1 MFAALLHA
9 RKMLSLQPECVR
21 FDIYR
26 TAAVLE
32 QNQGSQR
39 ANAFLISFCKKALP
53 RLELVAKK
61 YECAGINNNASAAIF
76 GGHFDTELMQYL
88 ASRMVNMVARYNRLP
103 DMARADIDLLAADI
117 ANFTRAELANI
128 DDTGFSELKTLY
140 TWYMRAG
147 IISLQFNVTP
157 PHWERV
163 TKKYVGEDE
172 IAPAI
177 TRMFNEVWWRGR
189 LRRIAAA
196 WREHLLIAAGNVSKK
211 KHAYASKN
219 CVTDWREQKRRT
231 REFLKGLDLED
242 EDGNRISLI
251 EKYDGSVANP
261 AIRRCELMTRIRGFE
276 NICNELGY
284 VGEFY
289 TLTAPSKYHATT
301 KAGYR
306 NTKWKGASPSDTQS
320 YLTGLWARIRAKLH
334 REEIRIF
341 GIRVAEPHHDGTPH
355 WHMLMF
361 MLPEDV
367 ERVRLIIRDYA
378 REEDHHELRSDKA
391 KKARFHAE
399 AIDPEKG
406 SATGYV
412 AKYISKNIDGYALD
426 GETDDES
433 GELLKETAPAVS
445 AWAAR
450 WHIRQFQF
458 IGGAPVTVY
467 RELRRLADTETAHG
481 LSVEFAA
488 VHDAADAGDWAGYVN
503 AQGGPFVRR
512 DDLQVRTLYEPR
524 AEFNQ
529 YGEET
534 VCIRGVYDS
543 AIGAGTPIL
552 TRLTQWKIVPKRA
565 VDLDVDVK
573 GAPAPSR
580 SSVNNCTG
588 SENDP
593 PILDLSKPLSRRER
607 RELANRLR
615 KQKPAIRRKF
625 IHGTDEQYAAI
636 AKTIDEIYLTTGTII
651 SRCEAL
657 HLMSG
662 GKSCFNGKWLR
673 GTGEGEVFSA
683 APSHQAQ
690 ARKILSR
697 VAALAGGKGGMK
709 GNVHPYH
716 AHTVY
721 DAAIFLHTF
730 YQFVILYV
738 YTVSRRG
745 GCVNRELNEHVMIER
760 VEMIARLTAESA
772 CQEKDREIALN
783 LIAEI
788 ARGNLIKNDSF
799 SVVFS
804 AEPVGKKLKK
814 EHEVRINITLD
825 KDQKI
830 EQSLIDAFQSELTRR
845 VATIF
850 PSTRVFVRKGS
861 ITGVELTGVEN
872 DSDRERLDNI
882 LQEVWE
888 DESWR

>member
-1 MFAALLHA
+1 MVRFEYAFLWNAPRPAISTPYLTYEQQYRRERKFAALLRA
-9 RKMLSLQPECVR
+9 RKAIAHLPECVR
-21 FDIYR
+21 FEVNR
-26 TAAVLE
+26 TATVME
-32 QNQGSQR
+32 QTQGSER
-39 ANAFLISFCKKALP
+39 ANSFLISFCKKALP

-61 YECAGINNNASAAIF
+61 YECTGIKSNVSGAVF
-76 GGHFDTELMQYL
+76 GGHFDTQLMQYL
-88 ASRMVNMVARYNRLP
+88 ASRMVNMVARFNRLP
-103 DMARADIDLLAADI
+103 EMSRADIDLLAADI
-117 ANFTRAELANI
+117 ANFIRGELANI
-128 DDTGFSELKTLY
+128 DDSGFGELRTLY
-140 TWYMRAG
+140 AWYMHAG
-147 IISLQFNVTP
+147 FIALQFNVTP

-163 TKKYVGEDE
+163 TKKFFDKND
-172 IAPAI
+172 IAPAVI
-177 TRMFNEVWWRGR
+177 RLFTETWWRSR
-189 LRRIAAA
+189 LRRVAAS
-196 WREHLLIAAGNVSKK
+196 WREHLQIAVGNVSKK
-211 KHAYASKN
+211 RHAYASKN

-306 NTKWKGASPSDTQS
+306 NSKWNGASPSDTQS

-367 ERVRLIIRDYA
+367 ERVRLITRDYA
-378 REEDHHELRSDKA
+378 WDEDHHELRSDKA

-524 AEFNQ
+524 TEFNQ

-534 VCIRGVYDS
+534 VCIRGVYD
-543 AIGAGTPIL
+543 AAVGVGTPIL
-552 TRLTQWKIVPKRA
+552 TRLTKWKIVPKRA
-565 VDLDVDVK
+565 VDLDVNVK

-588 SENDP
+588 NESDP
-593 PILDLSKPLSRRER
+593 QILDLSKPLSRRER
-607 RELANRLR
+607 RELTKRLK
-615 KQKPAIRRKF
+615 KQKPVTRRQF
-625 IHGTDEQYAAI
+625 IHGTDEENAAI
-636 AKTIDEIYLTTGTII
+636 VKAISEVHLTTGITIT
-651 SRCEAL
+651 RGEAL
-657 HLMSG
+657 HLMAG
-662 GKSCFNGKWLR
+662 GKSYITGKWLR
-673 GTGEGEVFSA
+673 GSSKGEIFSTTPSLDNRAKSILNRAAVLSA
-683 APSHQAQ
+683 AC
-690 ARKILSR
+690 
-697 VAALAGGKGGMK
+697 GK
-709 GNVHPYH
+709 N
-716 AHTVY
+716 
-721 DAAIFLHTF
+721 F
-730 YQFVILYV
+730 
-738 YTVSRRG
+738 
-745 GCVNRELNEHVMIER
+745 N
-760 VEMIARLTAESA
+760 
-772 CQEKDREIALN
+772 
-783 LIAEI
+783 
-788 ARGNLIKNDSF
+788 
-799 SVVFS
+799 
-804 AEPVGKKLKK
+804 
-814 EHEVRINITLD
+814 
-825 KDQKI
+825 
-830 EQSLIDAFQSELTRR
+830 
-845 VATIF
+845 
-850 PSTRVFVRKGS
+850 
-861 ITGVELTGVEN
+861 
-872 DSDRERLDNI
+872 
-882 LQEVWE
+882 
-888 DESWR
+888 

>member
-9 RKMLSLQPECVR
+9 RKVLSLQPECVR
-21 FDIYR
+21 FDVYR

-32 QNQGSQR
+32 KNQGSQR

-61 YECAGINNNASAAIF
+61 YECVGINSNVSAAVF
-76 GGHFDTELMQYL
+76 DGHFDTQLMQYL
-88 ASRMVNMVARYNRLP
+88 ASRMVNMVARFNRLP
-103 DMARADIDLLAADI
+103 DMSRADIDLLAADI
-117 ANFTRAELANI
+117 ANFIRAELADI

-147 IISLQFNVTP
+147 FISLQFNITP
-157 PHWERV
+157 PKWERV
-163 TKKYVGEDE
+163 TKKYLGEDE
-172 IAPAI
+172 IAPAVM
-177 TRMFNEVWWRGR
+177 RMFNEVWWRDR
-189 LRRIAAA
+189 LRRIASA
-196 WREHLLIAAGNVSKK
+196 WREHLHIAVGSVSKR
-211 KHAYASKN
+211 KHVYASKN

-306 NTKWKGASPSDTQS
+306 NRKWNGASPSDTQS

-378 REEDHHELRSDKA
+378 WEEDRHELRSDKA

-433 GELLKETAPAVS
+433 GEFLKETAPAVS

-481 LSVEFAA
+481 LSIEFAA

-524 AEFNQ
+524 TEFNQ

-543 AIGAGTPIL
+543 SVGSGTPIL

-565 VDLDVDVK
+565 VDLAVDVK

-580 SSVNNCTG
+580 SSVNNCTR
-588 SENDP
+588 SESDP
-593 PILDLSKPLSRRER
+593 PILDLTKPLSRRER
-607 RELANRLR
+607 RELTNRLR

-625 IHGTDEQYAAI
+625 IHGTDEQNAAI
-636 AKTIDEIYLTTGTII
+636 AKTIDEIHLTTGIAI
-651 SRCEAL
+651 SRGEAL
-657 HLMSG
+657 HLMAG
-662 GKSCFNGKWLR
+662 GKSCYGGKWLR
-673 GTGEGEVFSA
+673 GTAKGEIFSA
-683 APSHQAQ
+683 APSHQVKAK
-690 ARKILSR
+690 KILNR
-697 VAALAGGKGGMK
+697 VAALA
-709 GNVHPYH
+709 
-716 AHTVY
+716 
-721 DAAIFLHTF
+721 
-730 YQFVILYV
+730 
-738 YTVSRRG
+738 
-745 GCVNRELNEHVMIER
+745 
-760 VEMIARLTAESA
+760 EMTT
-772 CQEKDREIALN
+772 KM
-783 LIAEI
+783 
-788 ARGNLIKNDSF
+788 
-799 SVVFS
+799 
-804 AEPVGKKLKK
+804 
-814 EHEVRINITLD
+814 
-825 KDQKI
+825 
-830 EQSLIDAFQSELTRR
+830 
-845 VATIF
+845 
-850 PSTRVFVRKGS
+850 
-861 ITGVELTGVEN
+861 
-872 DSDRERLDNI
+872 
-882 LQEVWE
+882 
-888 DESWR
+888 

>member
-1 MFAALLHA
+1 MTKYTFAYPWNAPRSAIASPYLTYDQQHRRDRMFAALLHA
-9 RKMLSLQPECVR
+9 RKVLSLQPECVR
-21 FDIYR
+21 FDVYR

-61 YECAGINNNASAAIF
+61 YECTGINSNVSTAVF
-76 GGHFDTELMQYL
+76 DGHFDTQLMQYL

-103 DMARADIDLLAADI
+103 DMSRADIDLLAADI
-117 ANFTRAELANI
+117 ANFIHAELADI

-140 TWYMRAG
+140 AWYMRAG

-163 TKKYVGEDE
+163 IKKYVGEDE

-177 TRMFNEVWWRGR
+177 ARMFNDVWWRGR

-196 WREHLLIAAGNVSKK
+196 WREHLQIAVGNVSKK
-211 KHAYASKN
+211 KHAYASKS

-242 EDGNRISLI
+242 EYGNRISLI
-251 EKYDGSVANP
+251 EKFDGSVANP
-261 AIRRCELMTRIRGFE
+261 AIRRCELMARIRGFE

-306 NTKWKGASPSDTQS
+306 NSKWNGASPSDTQS

-378 REEDHHELRSDKA
+378 WEEDRHELRSDKA
-391 KKARFHAE
+391 KKARFHAK

-467 RELRRLADTETAHG
+467 RELRRMADPETARA

-488 VHDAADAGDWAGYVN
+488 VHDAAHYGRWADYVN

-524 AEFNQ
+524 TEFNQ

-534 VCIRGVYDS
+534 VCIKGVYDAS
-543 AIGAGTPIL
+543 IGAGSPIL

-565 VDLDVDVK
+565 VDLAVDVK

-588 SENDP
+588 SESDP
-593 PILDLSKPLSRRER
+593 PELDLSKPLSRREK
-607 RELANRLR
+607 RELTNRLR

-625 IHGTDEQYAAI
+625 IHGTDEQNAAI
-636 AKTIDEIYLTTGTII
+636 AKTIDEIHLTTGITI
-651 SRCEAL
+651 SRGEAL
-657 HLMSG
+657 HLMAG
-662 GKSCFNGKWLR
+662 GKSCFDGKWLR
-673 GTGEGEVFSA
+673 GTAKGEIFSA
-683 APSHQAQ
+683 APSHQAK
-690 ARKILSR
+690 ARKILNR
-697 VAALAGGKGGMK
+697 VAAMAE
-709 GNVHPYH
+709 
-716 AHTVY
+716 
-721 DAAIFLHTF
+721 AAKT
-730 YQFVILYV
+730 
-738 YTVSRRG
+738 
-745 GCVNRELNEHVMIER
+745 
-760 VEMIARLTAESA
+760 
-772 CQEKDREIALN
+772 
-783 LIAEI
+783 
-788 ARGNLIKNDSF
+788 
-799 SVVFS
+799 
-804 AEPVGKKLKK
+804 
-814 EHEVRINITLD
+814 NI
-825 KDQKI
+825 
-830 EQSLIDAFQSELTRR
+830 
-845 VATIF
+845 
-850 PSTRVFVRKGS
+850 
-861 ITGVELTGVEN
+861 
-872 DSDRERLDNI
+872 
-882 LQEVWE
+882 
-888 DESWR
+888 

>member
-1 MFAALLHA
+1 MHSSTVAYAYPWNAPRSAIASPYLTYDQQHRRDRMFAALLHA
-9 RKMLSLQPECVR
+9 RKVLSLQPECVR
-21 FDIYR
+21 FDVYR
-26 TAAVLE
+26 TATVLE

-61 YECAGINNNASAAIF
+61 YESAGINSNVSTAVF
-76 GGHFDTELMQYL
+76 GGHFDTRLMQYL
-88 ASRMVNMVARYNRLP
+88 ASRMVNLVARYNRLP
-103 DMARADIDLLAADI
+103 DMSRADVDLLAGDI
-117 ANFTRAELANI
+117 ANFIRSELANI
-128 DDTGFSELKTLY
+128 DDSGFGELKTLY
-140 TWYMRAG
+140 TWYMHAG
-147 IISLQFNVTP
+147 FISLQFNVTP

-163 TKKYVGEDE
+163 ANKYFNKDD
-172 IAPAI
+172 IAPAVI
-177 TRMFNEVWWRGR
+177 RMFTESWWRNR
-189 LRRIAAA
+189 LRRVASA
-196 WREHLLIAAGNVSKK
+196 WREHLQIAVGNVSKK
-211 KHAYASKN
+211 RHAYASKN

-306 NTKWKGASPSDTQS
+306 NSKWNGASPSDTQS

-378 REEDHHELRSDKA
+378 WEEDRHELRSDKA

-534 VCIRGVYDS
+534 ICIRGVYDS
-543 AIGAGTPIL
+543 AVGADTPIL

-565 VDLDVDVK
+565 VDLAVDVK

-588 SENDP
+588 SESEP
-593 PILDLSKPLSRRER
+593 PALDLTKPLSRREK
-607 RELANRLR
+607 RELTNRLR
-615 KQKPAIRRKF
+615 KKKPATGRKF
-625 IHGTDEQYAAI
+625 IHGTDEQNAAI
-636 AKTIDEIYLTTGTII
+636 AKTIDEIHLTTGICI
-651 SRCEAL
+651 SRGEAM
-657 HLMSG
+657 HLMAG

-673 GTGEGEVFSA
+673 GTAKGEIFFASLSYEEK
-683 APSHQAQ
+683 
-690 ARKILSR
+690 ARKILNR
-697 VAALAGGKGGMK
+697 VVALASSTG
-709 GNVHPYH
+709 
-716 AHTVY
+716 
-721 DAAIFLHTF
+721 
-730 YQFVILYV
+730 
-738 YTVSRRG
+738 
-745 GCVNRELNEHVMIER
+745 
-760 VEMIARLTAESA
+760 
-772 CQEKDREIALN
+772 DRC
-783 LIAEI
+783 
-788 ARGNLIKNDSF
+788 R
-799 SVVFS
+799 
-804 AEPVGKKLKK
+804 
-814 EHEVRINITLD
+814 
-825 KDQKI
+825 
-830 EQSLIDAFQSELTRR
+830 
-845 VATIF
+845 
-850 PSTRVFVRKGS
+850 
-861 ITGVELTGVEN
+861 
-872 DSDRERLDNI
+872 
-882 LQEVWE
+882 
-888 DESWR
+888 

>member
-1 MFAALLHA
+1 M
-9 RKMLSLQPECVR
+9 R
-21 FDIYR
+21 FDVFR
-26 TAAVLE
+26 KADALE
-32 QNQGSQR
+32 KSQGSQR
-39 ANAFLISFCKKALP
+39 ANAFLVNFCKKALP
-53 RLELVAKK
+53 RIELVTKK
-61 YECAGINNNASAAIF
+61 YQVNGINSDASAAIF
-76 GGHFDTELMQYL
+76 GGHFDTRLMQYL

-103 DMARADIDLLAADI
+103 DMSRADVDLLAGDI
-117 ANFTRAELANI
+117 ANFIRSELANI
-128 DDTGFSELKTLY
+128 DDSGFGELKTLY
-140 TWYMRAG
+140 TWYMHAG
-147 IISLQFNVTP
+147 FISLQFNVTP

-163 TKKYVGEDE
+163 ANKYFNKDD
-172 IAPAI
+172 IAPAVI
-177 TRMFNEVWWRGR
+177 RMFTESWWRNR
-189 LRRIAAA
+189 LRRVASA
-196 WREHLLIAAGNVSKK
+196 WREHLQIAVGNVSKK

-306 NTKWKGASPSDTQS
+306 NSKWNGASPSDTQS

-378 REEDHHELRSDKA
+378 WEEDRHELRSDKA

-412 AKYISKNIDGYALD
+412 AKYISKNIDGYALN

-458 IGGAPVTVY
+458 VGGAPVTVY

-524 AEFNQ
+524 TEFNQ

-543 AIGAGTPIL
+543 AIGADTPIL

-565 VDLDVDVK
+565 VDLAVDVK

-588 SENDP
+588 SESDP
-593 PILDLSKPLSRRER
+593 PELDLSKPLSRSER
-607 RELANRLR
+607 RKLTARLR
-615 KQKPAIRRKF
+615 DKKRVTRRDF
-625 IHGTDEQYAAI
+625 VHGTDKQNAAI
-636 AKTIDEIYLTTGTII
+636 DRTIDEIQLTTGEAI
-651 SRCEAL
+651 SRGEAL
-657 HLMSG
+657 HLMAG
-662 GKSCFNGKWLR
+662 GKSCINGKWCR
-673 GTGEGEVFSA
+673 GSSIGEIFPA
-683 APSHQAQ
+683 APSNRAK
-690 ARKILSR
+690 ARQILNR
-697 VAALAGGKGGMK
+697 VAGLAAKQ
-709 GNVHPYH
+709 H
-716 AHTVY
+716 
-721 DAAIFLHTF
+721 
-730 YQFVILYV
+730 Q
-738 YTVSRRG
+738 R
-745 GCVNRELNEHVMIER
+745 
-760 VEMIARLTAESA
+760 
-772 CQEKDREIALN
+772 
-783 LIAEI
+783 
-788 ARGNLIKNDSF
+788 
-799 SVVFS
+799 
-804 AEPVGKKLKK
+804 
-814 EHEVRINITLD
+814 
-825 KDQKI
+825 
-830 EQSLIDAFQSELTRR
+830 
-845 VATIF
+845 
-850 PSTRVFVRKGS
+850 
-861 ITGVELTGVEN
+861 
-872 DSDRERLDNI
+872 
-882 LQEVWE
+882 
-888 DESWR
+888 

>member
-9 RKMLSLQPECVR
+9 KKVLSLQPECVR
-21 FDIYR
+21 FDVYR

-32 QNQGSQR
+32 QNQSSQR

-61 YECAGINNNASAAIF
+61 YESAGINTNVSTAVF
-76 GGHFDTELMQYL
+76 GGHFDTRLMQYL
-88 ASRMVNMVARYNRLP
+88 ASRMVNLVARYNRLP
-103 DMARADIDLLAADI
+103 DLSRADVDLLACDI
-117 ANFTRAELANI
+117 ANFIRSELANI
-128 DDTGFSELKTLY
+128 DDSGFGELKTLY
-140 TWYMRAG
+140 TWYMHAG
-147 IISLQFNVTP
+147 FISLQFNVNP

-163 TKKYVGEDE
+163 ANKYFNKDD

-177 TRMFNEVWWRGR
+177 IRMFTESWWRNR
-189 LRRIAAA
+189 LRRVASA
-196 WREHLLIAAGNVSKK
+196 WREHLQIAVGNVSKK
-211 KHAYASKN
+211 KYAYASKN

-306 NTKWKGASPSDTQS
+306 NSKWNGASPSDTQS

-378 REEDHHELRSDKA
+378 WEEDRHELRSDKA

-426 GETDDES
+426 GETDDEI

-488 VHDAADAGDWAGYVN
+488 VHDAADVGDWAGYVN

-534 VCIRGVYDS
+534 ICIRGVYDS
-543 AIGAGTPIL
+543 AVGADTPIL

-565 VDLDVDVK
+565 VDLAVDVK

-588 SENDP
+588 RESEP
-593 PILDLSKPLSRRER
+593 PVLDLTKTLSRREK
-607 RELANRLR
+607 RELTNRLR
-615 KQKPAIRRKF
+615 RKKSAMRREF
-625 IHGTDEQYAAI
+625 IHGAGEQNAAI
-636 AKTIDEIYLTTGTII
+636 EKTIDEIRLTTGIAI
-651 SRCEAL
+651 SRGEAL
-657 HLMSG
+657 HLMAG
-662 GKSCFNGKWLR
+662 GKSCFDGKWLR
-673 GTGEGEVFSA
+673 GTAKGEIFSV
-683 APSHQAQ
+683 APSHQAKE
-690 ARKILSR
+690 R
-697 VAALAGGKGGMK
+697 
-709 GNVHPYH
+709 
-716 AHTVY
+716 
-721 DAAIFLHTF
+721 
-730 YQFVILYV
+730 VIL
-738 YTVSRRG
+738 
-745 GCVNRELNEHVMIER
+745 NR
-760 VEMIARLTAESA
+760 IAVLA
-772 CQEKDREIALN
+772 
-783 LIAEI
+783 
-788 ARGNLIKNDSF
+788 
-799 SVVFS
+799 
-804 AEPVGKKLKK
+804 
-814 EHEVRINITLD
+814 
-825 KDQKI
+825 
-830 EQSLIDAFQSELTRR
+830 ELT
-845 VATIF
+845 TK
-850 PSTRVFVRKGS
+850 T
-861 ITGVELTGVEN
+861 
-872 DSDRERLDNI
+872 
-882 LQEVWE
+882 
-888 DESWR
+888 

>member
-1 MFAALLHA
+1 MHSSMVAYAYPWNAPRSAIASPYLTYDQQYRRDRMFAALLHA
-9 RKMLSLQPECVR
+9 RKVLSLQPECVR
-21 FDIYR
+21 FDVYR

-61 YECAGINNNASAAIF
+61 YECVGINSNVSAAVF
-76 GGHFDTELMQYL
+76 GGLFDTQLMQYL

-103 DMARADIDLLAADI
+103 DMSRADIDLLASDI
-117 ANFTRAELANI
+117 ANFIRAELADI

-147 IISLQFNVTP
+147 FISLQFNVTP

-177 TRMFNEVWWRGR
+177 TRIFNEVWWRGR

-196 WREHLLIAAGNVSKK
+196 WREHLHIAVGNVSKK

-378 REEDHHELRSDKA
+378 WEEDRHELRSDKA

-524 AEFNQ
+524 AEFNL

-543 AIGAGTPIL
+543 AVGAGTPIL

-565 VDLDVDVK
+565 VDLAVDVK

-588 SENDP
+588 SESDP
-593 PILDLSKPLSRRER
+593 PELDLSKPLNRREK
-607 RELANRLR
+607 RELTNRIR
-615 KQKPAIRRKF
+615 KQKPAMRRKF
-625 IHGTDEQYAAI
+625 IHGTDEQNAAI
-636 AKTIDEIYLTTGTII
+636 AKTIGEIHLTTGINI
-651 SRCEAL
+651 SRGEAL
-657 HLMSG
+657 HLMAG
-662 GKSCFNGKWLR
+662 GKSCFDGKWLR
-673 GTGEGEVFSA
+673 GTATGEIFTT
-683 APSHQAQ
+683 APSHQAKVK
-690 ARKILSR
+690 AYRTKATEILNR
-697 VAALAGGKGGMK
+697 VAVLA
-709 GNVHPYH
+709 
-716 AHTVY
+716 
-721 DAAIFLHTF
+721 
-730 YQFVILYV
+730 
-738 YTVSRRG
+738 
-745 GCVNRELNEHVMIER
+745 EL
-760 VEMIARLTAESA
+760 A
-772 CQEKDREIALN
+772 
-783 LIAEI
+783 AEI
-788 ARGNLIKNDSF
+788 
-799 SVVFS
+799 
-804 AEPVGKKLKK
+804 
-814 EHEVRINITLD
+814 
-825 KDQKI
+825 
-830 EQSLIDAFQSELTRR
+830 
-845 VATIF
+845 
-850 PSTRVFVRKGS
+850 
-861 ITGVELTGVEN
+861 
-872 DSDRERLDNI
+872 
-882 LQEVWE
+882 
-888 DESWR
+888 

>member
-1 MFAALLHA
+1 MTKYTFAYPWNAPRSAIASPYLTYDQQHRRDRMFAALLHA
-9 RKMLSLQPECVR
+9 RKVLSLQPECVR
-21 FDIYR
+21 FDVYR

-61 YECAGINNNASAAIF
+61 YECTGINSNVSTAVF
-76 GGHFDTELMQYL
+76 DGHFDTQLMQYL

-103 DMARADIDLLAADI
+103 DMSRADIDLLAADI
-117 ANFTRAELANI
+117 ANFIHAELADI

-140 TWYMRAG
+140 AWYMRAG

-163 TKKYVGEDE
+163 IKKYVGEDE

-177 TRMFNEVWWRGR
+177 ARMFNDVWWRGR

-196 WREHLLIAAGNVSKK
+196 WREHLQIAVGNVSKK
-211 KHAYASKN
+211 KHAYASKS

-242 EDGNRISLI
+242 EYGNRISLI
-251 EKYDGSVANP
+251 EKFDGSVANP
-261 AIRRCELMTRIRGFE
+261 AIRRCELMARIRGFE

-306 NTKWKGASPSDTQS
+306 NSKWNGASPSDTQS

-378 REEDHHELRSDKA
+378 WEEDRHELRSDKA

-467 RELRRLADTETAHG
+467 RELRRMADPETARA

-488 VHDAADAGDWAGYVN
+488 VHDAAHYGRWADYVN

-524 AEFNQ
+524 TEFNQ

-534 VCIRGVYDS
+534 VCIKGVYDAS
-543 AIGAGTPIL
+543 IGAGSPIL

-565 VDLDVDVK
+565 VDLAVDVK

-588 SENDP
+588 SESDP
-593 PILDLSKPLSRRER
+593 PELDLSKPLSRREK
-607 RELANRLR
+607 RELTNRLR

-625 IHGTDEQYAAI
+625 IHGTDEQNAAI
-636 AKTIDEIYLTTGTII
+636 AKTIDEIHLTTGITI
-651 SRCEAL
+651 SRGEAL
-657 HLMSG
+657 HLMAG
-662 GKSCFNGKWLR
+662 GKSCFDGKWLR
-673 GTGEGEVFSA
+673 GTAKGEIFSA
-683 APSHQAQ
+683 APSHQAK
-690 ARKILSR
+690 ARKILNR
-697 VAALAGGKGGMK
+697 VAAM
-709 GNVHPYH
+709 
-716 AHTVY
+716 
-721 DAAIFLHTF
+721 
-730 YQFVILYV
+730 
-738 YTVSRRG
+738 
-745 GCVNRELNEHVMIER
+745 
-760 VEMIARLTAESA
+760 AEA
-772 CQEKDREIALN
+772 EKT
-783 LIAEI
+783 
-788 ARGNLIKNDSF
+788 
-799 SVVFS
+799 
-804 AEPVGKKLKK
+804 
-814 EHEVRINITLD
+814 NI
-825 KDQKI
+825 
-830 EQSLIDAFQSELTRR
+830 
-845 VATIF
+845 
-850 PSTRVFVRKGS
+850 
-861 ITGVELTGVEN
+861 
-872 DSDRERLDNI
+872 
-882 LQEVWE
+882 
-888 DESWR
+888 

>member
-1 MFAALLHA
+1 MAVQFAFPWNAPRSAITSPYLTYDQQHRRDRMFAALLHA
-9 RKMLSLQPECVR
+9 RKVLSLQPECVR
-21 FDIYR
+21 FDVYR

-61 YECAGINNNASAAIF
+61 YECSGINSNVSAAVF
-76 GGHFDTELMQYL
+76 DGHFDTQLMQYL
-88 ASRMVNMVARYNRLP
+88 ASRMVNMVARFNRLP
-103 DMARADIDLLAADI
+103 DMSRADIDLLAADI
-117 ANFTRAELANI
+117 ANFIRAELADI

-140 TWYMRAG
+140 AWYMRAG
-147 IISLQFNVTP
+147 FISLQFNVTP
-157 PHWERV
+157 PKWERV
-163 TKKYVGEDE
+163 TKKYFCEDE
-172 IAPAI
+172 IAPAVM
-177 TRMFNEVWWRGR
+177 RMFNEVWWRGR

-196 WREHLLIAAGNVSKK
+196 WREHLQIAVGNVSKK

-242 EDGNRISLI
+242 EEGNRISLI

-261 AIRRCELMTRIRGFE
+261 AIRRCELMARIRGFE

-289 TLTAPSKYHATT
+289 TLTTPSKYHATT

-306 NTKWKGASPSDTQS
+306 NSKWNCASPSDTQN

-378 REEDHHELRSDKA
+378 WEEDHYELRSDKA

-467 RELRRLADTETAHG
+467 RELRKMADPETARA

-488 VHDAADAGDWAGYVN
+488 VHDAAHYGRWADYVN

-524 AEFNQ
+524 TEFNQ

-534 VCIRGVYDS
+534 VCIKGVYDAS
-543 AIGAGTPIL
+543 IGAGSPIL

-565 VDLDVDVK
+565 VDLAVDVK
-573 GAPAPSR
+573 GASAPSR

-588 SENDP
+588 SEYDP
-593 PILDLSKPLSRRER
+593 PILDLTKPLSRRER
-607 RELANRLR
+607 RELTNRLR

-625 IHGTDEQYAAI
+625 IHGTGEQNAVI
-636 AKTIDEIYLTTGTII
+636 AKTIDEIHLTTGITI
-651 SRCEAL
+651 SRGEAL

-662 GKSCFNGKWLR
+662 GKSCFDGKWLR
-673 GTGEGEVFSA
+673 GTAKGEIFTA
-683 APSHQAQ
+683 APSHQVIAKEYRTK
-690 ARKILSR
+690 AVEILNR
-697 VAALAGGKGGMK
+697 VAVLA
-709 GNVHPYH
+709 
-716 AHTVY
+716 
-721 DAAIFLHTF
+721 
-730 YQFVILYV
+730 
-738 YTVSRRG
+738 
-745 GCVNRELNEHVMIER
+745 
-760 VEMIARLTAESA
+760 
-772 CQEKDREIALN
+772 
-783 LIAEI
+783 
-788 ARGNLIKNDSF
+788 
-799 SVVFS
+799 
-804 AEPVGKKLKK
+804 
-814 EHEVRINITLD
+814 
-825 KDQKI
+825 
-830 EQSLIDAFQSELTRR
+830 ELTKE
-845 VATIF
+845 I
-850 PSTRVFVRKGS
+850 
-861 ITGVELTGVEN
+861 
-872 DSDRERLDNI
+872 
-882 LQEVWE
+882 
-888 DESWR
+888 

>member
-9 RKMLSLQPECVR
+9 RKVLSLQPESVR
-21 FDIYR
+21 FDVYR

-53 RLELVAKK
+53 RLELVANK
-61 YECAGINNNASAAIF
+61 YECAGINSNVSAAVF
-76 GGHFDTELMQYL
+76 DGHFDTQLMQYL
-88 ASRMVNMVARYNRLP
+88 ASRMVNMVARFNRLP
-103 DMARADIDLLAADI
+103 DMSRADIDLLAADI
-117 ANFTRAELANI
+117 ANFIRAELADI

-147 IISLQFNVTP
+147 FISLQFNVTP
-157 PHWERV
+157 PKWERV
-163 TKKYVGEDE
+163 TKKYFGEDE
-172 IAPAI
+172 IAPAVM
-177 TRMFNEVWWRGR
+177 RMFNEVWWRGR
-189 LRRIAAA
+189 LRRIASA
-196 WREHLLIAAGNVSKK
+196 WREHLQIAVGNVSKK

-231 REFLKGLDLED
+231 REFLKGLELED

-306 NTKWKGASPSDTQS
+306 NSKWNGTSPSDTQS

-378 REEDHHELRSDKA
+378 WEEDRHELRSDKA

-426 GETDDES
+426 GEIDDES

-543 AIGAGTPIL
+543 AVGAGTPIL

-565 VDLDVDVK
+565 VDLAVDVK

-588 SENDP
+588 SESDP
-593 PILDLSKPLSRRER
+593 PELDLSKPLSRRER
-607 RELANRLR
+607 RELTNRLR
-615 KQKPAIRRKF
+615 KQKPAMRRKF
-625 IHGTDEQYAAI
+625 IHGTDEQNATI
-636 AKTIDEIYLTTGTII
+636 AKTIDEIHLTTGITI
-651 SRCEAL
+651 SRGEAL
-657 HLMSG
+657 HLMAG
-662 GKSCFNGKWLR
+662 GKSCFDGKWLR
-673 GTGEGEVFSA
+673 GTAKGEIFLA
-683 APSHQAQ
+683 APSHQAK
-690 ARKILSR
+690 ARKILNR
-697 VAALAGGKGGMK
+697 VAAMAE
-709 GNVHPYH
+709 
-716 AHTVY
+716 
-721 DAAIFLHTF
+721 AA
-730 YQFVILYV
+730 
-738 YTVSRRG
+738 
-745 GCVNRELNEHVMIER
+745 
-760 VEMIARLTAESA
+760 
-772 CQEKDREIALN
+772 K
-783 LIAEI
+783 
-788 ARGNLIKNDSF
+788 
-799 SVVFS
+799 
-804 AEPVGKKLKK
+804 
-814 EHEVRINITLD
+814 INI
-825 KDQKI
+825 
-830 EQSLIDAFQSELTRR
+830 
-845 VATIF
+845 
-850 PSTRVFVRKGS
+850 
-861 ITGVELTGVEN
+861 
-872 DSDRERLDNI
+872 
-882 LQEVWE
+882 
-888 DESWR
+888 

>member
-9 RKMLSLQPECVR
+9 RKVLSLQPECVR
-21 FDIYR
+21 FDVYR

-61 YECAGINNNASAAIF
+61 YECTGINSKVSAAVF
-76 GGHFDTELMQYL
+76 GGHFDTELTQYL

-117 ANFTRAELANI
+117 ANFIRAELANI
-128 DDTGFSELKTLY
+128 DDSDFGEFRTLY
-140 TWYMRAG
+140 AWYMHAG
-147 IISLQFNVTP
+147 FISQQFNVTP
-157 PHWERV
+157 PKWERV
-163 TKKYVGEDE
+163 INKVFDKND
-172 IAPAI
+172 IAPAVI
-177 TRMFNEVWWRGR
+177 RMFTETWWRNR

-196 WREHLLIAAGNVSKK
+196 WREHLHIAVGNVSKK
-211 KHAYASKN
+211 RHAYASKN

-378 REEDHHELRSDKA
+378 WEEDHNELRSDKA

-552 TRLTQWKIVPKRA
+552 TRLTQWKIVPKCA
-565 VDLDVDVK
+565 VDLAVDVK

-588 SENDP
+588 SESDP
-593 PILDLSKPLSRRER
+593 PVLDLTKPLSRRER
-607 RELANRLR
+607 RELTNRLR

-625 IHGTDEQYAAI
+625 IHGTGEQNAAL
-636 AKTIDEIYLTTGTII
+636 AKIIDEVHLTTGITI
-651 SRCEAL
+651 SRGEAL
-657 HLMSG
+657 HLIAG
-662 GKSCFNGKWLR
+662 GKSCINGKWRR
-673 GTGEGEVFSA
+673 GTACGELLRA
-683 APSHQAQ
+683 TPSYES
-690 ARKILSR
+690 KSR
-697 VAALAGGKGGMK
+697 NML
-709 GNVHPYH
+709 
-716 AHTVY
+716 
-721 DAAIFLHTF
+721 
-730 YQFVILYV
+730 
-738 YTVSRRG
+738 
-745 GCVNRELNEHVMIER
+745 E
-760 VEMIARLTAESA
+760 
-772 CQEKDREIALN
+772 
-783 LIAEI
+783 
-788 ARGNLIKNDSF
+788 
-799 SVVFS
+799 
-804 AEPVGKKLKK
+804 
-814 EHEVRINITLD
+814 
-825 KDQKI
+825 
-830 EQSLIDAFQSELTRR
+830 R
-845 VATIF
+845 VAT
-850 PSTRVFVRKGS
+850 
-861 ITGVELTGVEN
+861 LAQAAQN
-872 DSDRERLDNI
+872 
-882 LQEVWE
+882 
-888 DESWR
+888 

>member
-1 MFAALLHA
+1 MKFEYAFPWNAPRPAIASPYLTYEQQYRRDRMFAALLHA
-9 RKMLSLQPECVR
+9 RKVLSLQPECVR
-21 FDIYR
+21 FDVYR
-26 TAAVLE
+26 TATVLE
-32 QNQGSQR
+32 QTQGSQR

-61 YECAGINNNASAAIF
+61 YECSGINSNVSAAVF
-76 GGHFDTELMQYL
+76 DGHFDTQLMQYL
-88 ASRMVNMVARYNRLP
+88 ASRMVNMVARFNRLP
-103 DMARADIDLLAADI
+103 DMSRADIDLLAADI
-117 ANFTRAELANI
+117 ANFIRAELADI

-140 TWYMRAG
+140 AWYMRAG
-147 IISLQFNVTP
+147 FISLQFNVTP
-157 PHWERV
+157 PKWERV
-163 TKKYVGEDE
+163 TKKYFGEDE
-172 IAPAI
+172 IAPAVM
-177 TRMFNEVWWRGR
+177 RMFNEVWWRGR
-189 LRRIAAA
+189 LRRIASA
-196 WREHLLIAAGNVSKK
+196 WREHLQIAVGNVSKK

-231 REFLKGLDLED
+231 REFLKGLELED

-306 NTKWKGASPSDTQS
+306 NSKWNGASPSDTQS

-378 REEDHHELRSDKA
+378 WEEDRHELRSDKA

-426 GETDDES
+426 GEIDDES

-543 AIGAGTPIL
+543 AVGAGTPIL

-565 VDLDVDVK
+565 VDLAVDVK

-588 SENDP
+588 SESDP
-593 PILDLSKPLSRRER
+593 PELDLSKPLSRRER
-607 RELANRLR
+607 RELTNRLR
-615 KQKPAIRRKF
+615 KQKPQMRRKF
-625 IHGTDEQYAAI
+625 IHGTNEQNAVV
-636 AKTIDEIYLTTGTII
+636 AKIIDEIHLTTGITI
-651 SRCEAL
+651 SRGEAL
-657 HLMSG
+657 HLMAG
-662 GKSCFNGKWLR
+662 GKSCFDGKWLR
-673 GTGEGEVFSA
+673 GTDKGEIFSA
-683 APSHQAQ
+683 APSHQAK
-690 ARKILSR
+690 ARKILYR
-697 VAALAGGKGGMK
+697 VAAMTEASKPM
-709 GNVHPYH
+709 P
-716 AHTVY
+716 
-721 DAAIFLHTF
+721 
-730 YQFVILYV
+730 
-738 YTVSRRG
+738 
-745 GCVNRELNEHVMIER
+745 E
-760 VEMIARLTAESA
+760 
-772 CQEKDREIALN
+772 
-783 LIAEI
+783 
-788 ARGNLIKNDSF
+788 
-799 SVVFS
+799 
-804 AEPVGKKLKK
+804 
-814 EHEVRINITLD
+814 
-825 KDQKI
+825 
-830 EQSLIDAFQSELTRR
+830 
-845 VATIF
+845 
-850 PSTRVFVRKGS
+850 
-861 ITGVELTGVEN
+861 
-872 DSDRERLDNI
+872 
-882 LQEVWE
+882 
-888 DESWR
+888 

>member
-1 MFAALLHA
+1 MAVAVTYAYPWNASRSAIASPYLTYDQQYRRDRMFAALLHA
-9 RKMLSLQPECVR
+9 KKVLSLQPECIR
-21 FDIYR
+21 FDVYR

-61 YECAGINNNASAAIF
+61 YECTGVNRTVSTHIF
-76 GGHFDTELMQYL
+76 GGHFETQLMQYL

-103 DMARADIDLLAADI
+103 DMTRADIDLLASDI
-117 ANFTRAELANI
+117 ANFIRGELANI
-128 DDTGFSELKTLY
+128 DDHGFGELKTLY
-140 TWYMRAG
+140 TWYIRAG
-147 IISLQFNVTP
+147 FISLQFNVTP
-157 PHWERV
+157 PHWDRV
-163 TKKYVGEDE
+163 AKKYVGADE

-177 TRMFNEVWWRGR
+177 ARMFNDGWWRGR
-189 LRRIAAA
+189 LRRVAAA
-196 WREHLLIAAGNVSKK
+196 WREHLQIAIGNVSKK
-211 KHAYASKN
+211 KHTYASKS

-242 EDGNRISLI
+242 EAGNRISLI
-251 EKYDGSVANP
+251 DKYDGSVANP

-306 NTKWKGASPSDTQS
+306 NSKWDGSSPADTQN
-320 YLTGLWARIRAKLH
+320 YLTGIWSRIRAKLH
-334 REEIRIF
+334 REDVRIF

-367 ERVRLIIRDYA
+367 EYVRSIVRKYA
-378 REEDHHELRSDKA
+378 WKEDRHELISDKA

-426 GETDDES
+426 DEADDES

-458 IGGAPVTVY
+458 VGGAPVTVY
-467 RELRRLADTETAHG
+467 RELRKMADPETAKA
-481 LSVEFAA
+481 LSVEFAE
-488 VHDAADAGDWAGYVN
+488 VHDAAHYGRWADYVN

-524 AEFNQ
+524 TELNQ

-534 VCIRGVYDS
+534 VCIKGVYDS
-543 AIGAGTPIL
+543 AIGAGSPIL

-565 VDLDVDVK
+565 VDLAVDLQDGKVV
-573 GAPAPSR
+573 PR

-588 SENDP
+588 SESDP
-593 PILDLSKPLSRRER
+593 PELDLSKPLSRHER
-607 RELANRLR
+607 RALTNRL
-615 KQKPAIRRKF
+615 KKKKTVSQRKF
-625 IHGTDEQYAAI
+625 IHGTDEQATAI
-636 AKTIDEIYLTTGTII
+636 EKTIGEIHLTTGICI
-651 SRCEAL
+651 SRGEAM
-657 HLMSG
+657 HLMAG

-673 GTGEGEVFSA
+673 GTSKGEIFSA
-683 APSHQAQ
+683 SSSHQEK
-690 ARKILSR
+690 ARKILNR
-697 VAALAGGKGGMK
+697 VALLAGSDGVG
-709 GNVHPYH
+709 
-716 AHTVY
+716 
-721 DAAIFLHTF
+721 
-730 YQFVILYV
+730 
-738 YTVSRRG
+738 RR
-745 GCVNRELNEHVMIER
+745 
-760 VEMIARLTAESA
+760 
-772 CQEKDREIALN
+772 
-783 LIAEI
+783 
-788 ARGNLIKNDSF
+788 
-799 SVVFS
+799 
-804 AEPVGKKLKK
+804 
-814 EHEVRINITLD
+814 
-825 KDQKI
+825 
-830 EQSLIDAFQSELTRR
+830 
-845 VATIF
+845 
-850 PSTRVFVRKGS
+850 
-861 ITGVELTGVEN
+861 
-872 DSDRERLDNI
+872 
-882 LQEVWE
+882 
-888 DESWR
+888 

>member
-1 MFAALLHA
+1 MTKYTFAYPWNAPRSAIASPYLTYDQQYRRDRMFAALLHA
-9 RKMLSLQPECVR
+9 RKVLSLQPECVR
-21 FDIYR
+21 FDAYR
-26 TAAVLE
+26 TAAILE

-61 YECAGINNNASAAIF
+61 YECAGINSNVSAAVF
-76 GGHFDTELMQYL
+76 DGHFDTQLMQYL
-88 ASRMVNMVARYNRLP
+88 ASRMVNMVARFNRLP
-103 DMARADIDLLAADI
+103 DMSRADIDLLAADI
-117 ANFTRAELANI
+117 ANFIRAELADI

-147 IISLQFNVTP
+147 FISLQFNVTP
-157 PHWERV
+157 PKWERV
-163 TKKYVGEDE
+163 TKKYFGEDE
-172 IAPAI
+172 IAPAVI
-177 TRMFNEVWWRGR
+177 RMFNEVWWRGR
-189 LRRIAAA
+189 LRRIASA
-196 WREHLLIAAGNVSKK
+196 WREHLQIAVGNVSKK
-211 KHAYASKN
+211 KHVYASKN

-231 REFLKGLDLED
+231 REFLKGLELED

-289 TLTAPSKYHATT
+289 TLTTPSKYHATT

-306 NTKWKGASPSDTQS
+306 NSKWNGASPSDTQS

-367 ERVRLIIRDYA
+367 ERVRIIIRDYA
-378 REEDHHELRSDKA
+378 WEEDRHELKSDKA

-433 GELLKETAPAVS
+433 GELLKETATAVS

-512 DDLQVRTLYEPR
+512 DDLQVRTLYELRP
-524 AEFNQ
+524 EFNQ

-543 AIGAGTPIL
+543 AVGAGTPIL

-565 VDLDVDVK
+565 VDLAVDVK

-580 SSVNNCTG
+580 SSVNNCTE
-588 SENDP
+588 SESEP
-593 PILDLSKPLSRRER
+593 PELDLTKPLSRREK
-607 RELANRLR
+607 RELAKRIR
-615 KQKPAIRRKF
+615 KPKPPKRAKF
-625 IHGTDEQYAAI
+625 IHGKPEQNPAI
-636 AKTIDEIYLTTGTII
+636 EKTIDEIQLTTGITI
-651 SRCEAL
+651 SRGEAL
-657 HLMSG
+657 HLMAG
-662 GKSCFNGKWLR
+662 GKSCFDGKWLR
-673 GTGEGEVFSA
+673 GTAKGEIFSA
-683 APSHQAQ
+683 APSHEAK
-690 ARKILSR
+690 ARKILNR
-697 VAALAGGKGGMK
+697 VA
-709 GNVHPYH
+709 
-716 AHTVY
+716 
-721 DAAIFLHTF
+721 
-730 YQFVILYV
+730 
-738 YTVSRRG
+738 
-745 GCVNRELNEHVMIER
+745 VMAKASKPI
-760 VEMIARLTAESA
+760 
-772 CQEKDREIALN
+772 
-783 LIAEI
+783 
-788 ARGNLIKNDSF
+788 
-799 SVVFS
+799 
-804 AEPVGKKLKK
+804 
-814 EHEVRINITLD
+814 HE
-825 KDQKI
+825 
-830 EQSLIDAFQSELTRR
+830 
-845 VATIF
+845 
-850 PSTRVFVRKGS
+850 
-861 ITGVELTGVEN
+861 
-872 DSDRERLDNI
+872 
-882 LQEVWE
+882 
-888 DESWR
+888 

>member
-9 RKMLSLQPECVR
+9 RKVLSLQPECVR
-21 FDIYR
+21 FDVYR

-39 ANAFLISFCKKALP
+39 ANAFIISFCKKALP

-61 YECAGINNNASAAIF
+61 YECTGINSNVSAAVF
-76 GGHFDTELMQYL
+76 DGHFDTQLMQYL

-103 DMARADIDLLAADI
+103 DMSRADIDLLAADI
-117 ANFTRAELANI
+117 ANFIRAELDDI
-128 DDTGFSELKTLY
+128 DDHGFGELKTLY

-189 LRRIAAA
+189 LRRVAAA
-196 WREHLLIAAGNVSKK
+196 WREHLQIAVGNVSKK
-211 KHAYASKN
+211 KYVYASKN

-306 NTKWKGASPSDTQS
+306 NSKWNGASPSDTQS

-378 REEDHHELRSDKA
+378 WEEDRHELRSDKA

-565 VDLDVDVK
+565 VDLAVDVK

-588 SENDP
+588 RESDP
-593 PILDLSKPLSRRER
+593 PELDLSKPLSRHER
-607 RELANRLR
+607 RELTKRLR
-615 KQKPAIRRKF
+615 KPKPPRRAQF
-625 IHGTDEQYAAI
+625 VHGTDEQQVAI
-636 AKTIDEIYLTTGTII
+636 DKTVDEIRITTGITI
-651 SRCEAL
+651 SRGEAL
-657 HLMSG
+657 HLIAG
-662 GKSCFNGKWLR
+662 GRSCINGKWCR
-673 GTGEGEVFSA
+673 GSATGGIFPA
-683 APSHQAQ
+683 APSYEVKEKERRAM
-690 ARKILSR
+690 AEEIMKR
-697 VAALAGGKGGMK
+697 VAAM
-709 GNVHPYH
+709 P
-716 AHTVY
+716 
-721 DAAIFLHTF
+721 
-730 YQFVILYV
+730 
-738 YTVSRRG
+738 
-745 GCVNRELNEHVMIER
+745 
-760 VEMIARLTAESA
+760 
-772 CQEKDREIALN
+772 
-783 LIAEI
+783 
-788 ARGNLIKNDSF
+788 
-799 SVVFS
+799 
-804 AEPVGKKLKK
+804 
-814 EHEVRINITLD
+814 
-825 KDQKI
+825 
-830 EQSLIDAFQSELTRR
+830 
-845 VATIF
+845 VATRQ
-850 PSTRVFVRKGS
+850 STV
-861 ITGVELTGVEN
+861 
-872 DSDRERLDNI
+872 
-882 LQEVWE
+882 
-888 DESWR
+888 

>member
-9 RKMLSLQPECVR
+9 RKVLSLQPECVR
-21 FDIYR
+21 FDVYR

-32 QNQGSQR
+32 QNKGSQR

-61 YECAGINNNASAAIF
+61 YECAGINSNVSGAVF
-76 GGHFDTELMQYL
+76 DGHFDTQLMQYL
-88 ASRMVNMVARYNRLP
+88 ASRMVNMVARFNRLP
-103 DMARADIDLLAADI
+103 DMSRADIDLLAADI
-117 ANFTRAELANI
+117 ATFIRAELADI

-147 IISLQFNVTP
+147 FISLQFNVTP
-157 PHWERV
+157 PKWERV
-163 TKKYVGEDE
+163 TKKYFGEDE
-172 IAPAI
+172 IAPAVM
-177 TRMFNEVWWRGR
+177 RMFNEVWWRGR
-189 LRRIAAA
+189 LRRIASA
-196 WREHLLIAAGNVSKK
+196 WREHLHIAVGSVSKR
-211 KHAYASKN
+211 KHVYASKN

-306 NTKWKGASPSDTQS
+306 NKKWNGASPSDTQS

-378 REEDHHELRSDKA
+378 WEEDRHELRSDKA

-433 GELLKETAPAVS
+433 GEFLKETAPAVS

-481 LSVEFAA
+481 LSIEFAA

-524 AEFNQ
+524 AEFNH

-543 AIGAGTPIL
+543 SVGSGTPIL

-565 VDLDVDVK
+565 VDLAVDVK

-588 SENDP
+588 RESDP
-593 PILDLSKPLSRRER
+593 PELDLSKPLSRRER
-607 RELANRLR
+607 RELTNRLR

-625 IHGTDEQYAAI
+625 THGTDEQNAAI
-636 AKTIDEIYLTTGTII
+636 EKTIGEIRLTTGITI
-651 SRCEAL
+651 SRGEAL
-657 HLMSG
+657 HLMTG
-662 GKSCFNGKWLR
+662 GKSCFDGKWLR
-673 GTGEGEVFSA
+673 GTAKGEIFSA
-683 APSHQAQ
+683 APSHQAKAKEHQ
-690 ARKILSR
+690 TKAAEILNR
-697 VAALAGGKGGMK
+697 VAALA
-709 GNVHPYH
+709 
-716 AHTVY
+716 
-721 DAAIFLHTF
+721 
-730 YQFVILYV
+730 
-738 YTVSRRG
+738 
-745 GCVNRELNEHVMIER
+745 ELV
-760 VEMIARLTAESA
+760 T
-772 CQEKDREIALN
+772 
-783 LIAEI
+783 
-788 ARGNLIKNDSF
+788 
-799 SVVFS
+799 
-804 AEPVGKKLKK
+804 K
-814 EHEVRINITLD
+814 E
-825 KDQKI
+825 
-830 EQSLIDAFQSELTRR
+830 
-845 VATIF
+845 
-850 PSTRVFVRKGS
+850 
-861 ITGVELTGVEN
+861 
-872 DSDRERLDNI
+872 
-882 LQEVWE
+882 
-888 DESWR
+888 

>member
-1 MFAALLHA
+1 MTKRAFTFAYPWNAPQSAIASPYLTYDQQHRRDRMFAALLHA

-21 FDIYR
+21 FDVYR

-61 YECAGINNNASAAIF
+61 YECSGIDSKVSAAVF

-103 DMARADIDLLAADI
+103 DMSRADIDLLAADI
-117 ANFTRAELANI
+117 ANFIRAELAEN
-128 DDTGFSELKTLY
+128 DDAGVSELRTLY

-147 IISLQFNVTP
+147 FISMQFNVTP

-163 TKKYVGEDE
+163 TKKYVGQDE
-172 IAPAI
+172 IAPAVM
-177 TRMFNEVWWRGR
+177 RMFNEVWWRGR
-189 LRRIAAA
+189 LRRIAAS
-196 WREHLLIAAGNVSKK
+196 WREHLQIAAGNVSKK

-306 NTKWKGASPSDTQS
+306 NSKWNGASPSDTQS

-378 REEDHHELRSDKA
+378 WEEDHHELRSDKA

-565 VDLDVDVK
+565 VDLAVDVK

-588 SENDP
+588 SRNEP
-593 PILDLSKPLSRRER
+593 PEVDLSKPLSRRER
-607 RELANRLR
+607 RELTNRLR
-615 KQKPAIRRKF
+615 VKKPARRRDF
-625 IHGTDEQYAAI
+625 VYGMEEQSEAI
-636 AKTIDEIYLTTGTII
+636 ARTIDKVQMNTGITI
-651 SRCEAL
+651 SRGEAL
-657 HLMSG
+657 HLMAG
-662 GKSCFNGKWLR
+662 GKSCLNGKWCSGTSRGDVLR
-673 GTGEGEVFSA
+673 A
-683 APSHQAQ
+683 APSHESR
-690 ARKILSR
+690 ARAILMR
-697 VAALAGGKGGMK
+697 VAKMCR
-709 GNVHPYH
+709 P
-716 AHTVY
+716 
-721 DAAIFLHTF
+721 
-730 YQFVILYV
+730 
-738 YTVSRRG
+738 S
-745 GCVNRELNEHVMIER
+745 
-760 VEMIARLTAESA
+760 
-772 CQEKDREIALN
+772 EK
-783 LIAEI
+783 
-788 ARGNLIKNDSF
+788 
-799 SVVFS
+799 
-804 AEPVGKKLKK
+804 
-814 EHEVRINITLD
+814 
-825 KDQKI
+825 
-830 EQSLIDAFQSELTRR
+830 
-845 VATIF
+845 
-850 PSTRVFVRKGS
+850 
-861 ITGVELTGVEN
+861 
-872 DSDRERLDNI
+872 
-882 LQEVWE
+882 
-888 DESWR
+888 

>member
-9 RKMLSLQPECVR
+9 RKVLSLQPECVR
-21 FDIYR
+21 FDVYR

-39 ANAFLISFCKKALP
+39 ANVFLISFCKKALP

-61 YECAGINNNASAAIF
+61 YERVGIDSKVSAAVF
-76 GGHFDTELMQYL
+76 GCHFDTEIMQYL
-88 ASRMVNMVARYNRLP
+88 ASRMVNMVGRYNRLP
-103 DMARADIDLLAADI
+103 DMSRADIDLLAADI
-117 ANFTRAELANI
+117 ANFIRAELADI
-128 DDTGFSELKTLY
+128 DDAGVSELKTLY

-147 IISLQFNVTP
+147 FISLQFNVTP

-163 TKKYVGEDE
+163 TKKYVGQDE
-172 IAPAI
+172 IAPAVM
-177 TRMFNEVWWRGR
+177 RMFNEVWWRGR
-189 LRRIAAA
+189 LRRIAAS
-196 WREHLLIAAGNVSKK
+196 WREHLQIAVGNVSKK
-211 KHAYASKN
+211 RHAYASKN

-306 NTKWKGASPSDTQS
+306 NSKWNGASPSDTQS

-378 REEDHHELRSDKA
+378 WDEEHHELRSDKA

-512 DDLQVRTLYEPR
+512 DELQVRTLYEPR
-524 AEFNQ
+524 PEFNQ

-543 AIGAGTPIL
+543 ALGAGTPIL
-552 TRLTQWKIVPKRA
+552 TRLTQWKIVPKRS
-565 VDLDVDVK
+565 VDLAVDVK

-588 SENDP
+588 SENEP

-607 RELANRLR
+607 RELTNRLR

-636 AKTIDEIYLTTGTII
+636 AKTIDEIHLTTGTII

-683 APSHQAQ
+683 APSYQAQ

-697 VAALAGGKGGMK
+697 VAALAGGIK
-709 GNVHPYH
+709 GNV
-716 AHTVY
+716 
-721 DAAIFLHTF
+721 
-730 YQFVILYV
+730 
-738 YTVSRRG
+738 R
-745 GCVNRELNEHVMIER
+745 
-760 VEMIARLTAESA
+760 
-772 CQEKDREIALN
+772 
-783 LIAEI
+783 
-788 ARGNLIKNDSF
+788 
-799 SVVFS
+799 
-804 AEPVGKKLKK
+804 
-814 EHEVRINITLD
+814 
-825 KDQKI
+825 
-830 EQSLIDAFQSELTRR
+830 
-845 VATIF
+845 
-850 PSTRVFVRKGS
+850 
-861 ITGVELTGVEN
+861 
-872 DSDRERLDNI
+872 
-882 LQEVWE
+882 
-888 DESWR
+888 

>member
-1 MFAALLHA
+1 MHNTTVAYAYPWNAPRSAIASPYLTYDQQHRRDRMFAALLHA
-9 RKMLSLQPECVR
+9 RKVLSLQPECVR
-21 FDIYR
+21 FDVYR

-61 YECAGINNNASAAIF
+61 YECASIDSKVSAAVF
-76 GGHFDTELMQYL
+76 GGHFDTEIMQYL

-103 DMARADIDLLAADI
+103 DMSRADIDLLAADI
-117 ANFTRAELANI
+117 ANFIRAELADN
-128 DDTGFSELKTLY
+128 DDAGFSELKTLY
-140 TWYMRAG
+140 SWYMRAG
-147 IISLQFNVTP
+147 FISMQFNVTP

-163 TKKYVGEDE
+163 TKKYVGQDE
-172 IAPAI
+172 IAPAVM
-177 TRMFNEVWWRGR
+177 RMFNEVWWRGR
-189 LRRIAAA
+189 LRRIAAS
-196 WREHLLIAAGNVSKK
+196 WREHLQIAVGNVSKK
-211 KHAYASKN
+211 RHAYASKN

-276 NICNELGY
+276 NICNDLGY

-306 NTKWKGASPSDTQS
+306 NSKWNGASPSDTQS

-378 REEDHHELRSDKA
+378 WEEDHHELRSEKA

-524 AEFNQ
+524 TEFNQ

-534 VCIRGVYDS
+534 VCIRGVYD
-543 AIGAGTPIL
+543 AAVGAGTPIL

-565 VDLDVDVK
+565 VDLAVDVK

-588 SENDP
+588 SESDP
-593 PILDLSKPLSRRER
+593 PILDLTKPLSRHER

-615 KQKPAIRRKF
+615 KQKPSTRRKF
-625 IHGTDEQYAAI
+625 IHGTDEQKAALS
-636 AKTIDEIYLTTGTII
+636 KTIDEVQLTTGITI
-651 SRCEAL
+651 SRGEAL
-657 HLMSG
+657 HLMAG
-662 GKSCFNGKWLR
+662 GKSCFNGKWLC
-673 GTGEGEVFSA
+673 GTAKGELFSA
-683 APSHQAQ
+683 APSLQAQ
-690 ARKILSR
+690 ARRILSR
-697 VAALAGGKGGMK
+697 VADLAGA
-709 GNVHPYH
+709 V
-716 AHTVY
+716 T
-721 DAAIFLHTF
+721 
-730 YQFVILYV
+730 
-738 YTVSRRG
+738 
-745 GCVNRELNEHVMIER
+745 
-760 VEMIARLTAESA
+760 
-772 CQEKDREIALN
+772 
-783 LIAEI
+783 
-788 ARGNLIKNDSF
+788 KN
-799 SVVFS
+799 
-804 AEPVGKKLKK
+804 
-814 EHEVRINITLD
+814 
-825 KDQKI
+825 
-830 EQSLIDAFQSELTRR
+830 
-845 VATIF
+845 
-850 PSTRVFVRKGS
+850 GS
-861 ITGVELTGVEN
+861 
-872 DSDRERLDNI
+872 
-882 LQEVWE
+882 
-888 DESWR
+888 

>member
-9 RKMLSLQPECVR
+9 RKVLSLQPECVR
-21 FDIYR
+21 FDVYR

-32 QNQGSQR
+32 KNQSSQR

-61 YECAGINNNASAAIF
+61 YECVGINSNVSAAVF
-76 GGHFDTELMQYL
+76 DGHFDTQLMQYL
-88 ASRMVNMVARYNRLP
+88 ASRMVNMVARFNRLP
-103 DMARADIDLLAADI
+103 DMSRADIDLLAADI
-117 ANFTRAELANI
+117 ANFIRAELADI

-147 IISLQFNVTP
+147 FISLQFNITP
-157 PHWERV
+157 PKWERV
-163 TKKYVGEDE
+163 TKKYFGEDE
-172 IAPAI
+172 IAPAVM
-177 TRMFNEVWWRGR
+177 RMFNEVWWRGR
-189 LRRIAAA
+189 LRRIASA
-196 WREHLLIAAGNVSKK
+196 WREHLHIAVGSVSKR
-211 KHAYASKN
+211 KHVYASKN

-306 NTKWKGASPSDTQS
+306 NKKWNGASPSDTQS

-378 REEDHHELRSDKA
+378 WEEDRHELRSDKA

-433 GELLKETAPAVS
+433 GEFLKETAPAVS

-481 LSVEFAA
+481 LSIEFAA

-543 AIGAGTPIL
+543 SVGSGTPIL

-565 VDLDVDVK
+565 VDLAVDVK

-588 SENDP
+588 SESDP
-593 PILDLSKPLSRRER
+593 PEPDLSKPLSRRER
-607 RELANRLR
+607 RELTNRLR

-625 IHGTDEQYAAI
+625 THGTDEQNAAI
-636 AKTIDEIYLTTGTII
+636 EKTIDEIHLTTGITI
-651 SRCEAL
+651 SRGEAL
-657 HLMSG
+657 HLMAG
-662 GKSCFNGKWLR
+662 GKSCFDGKWLR
-673 GTGEGEVFSA
+673 GTAKGEIFSA
-683 APSHQAQ
+683 APSHQAKAKEHQ
-690 ARKILSR
+690 TKATEILSR
-697 VAALAGGKGGMK
+697 VAALA
-709 GNVHPYH
+709 
-716 AHTVY
+716 
-721 DAAIFLHTF
+721 
-730 YQFVILYV
+730 
-738 YTVSRRG
+738 
-745 GCVNRELNEHVMIER
+745 ELV
-760 VEMIARLTAESA
+760 T
-772 CQEKDREIALN
+772 
-783 LIAEI
+783 
-788 ARGNLIKNDSF
+788 
-799 SVVFS
+799 
-804 AEPVGKKLKK
+804 K
-814 EHEVRINITLD
+814 E
-825 KDQKI
+825 
-830 EQSLIDAFQSELTRR
+830 
-845 VATIF
+845 
-850 PSTRVFVRKGS
+850 
-861 ITGVELTGVEN
+861 
-872 DSDRERLDNI
+872 
-882 LQEVWE
+882 
-888 DESWR
+888 

>member
-1 MFAALLHA
+1 MIAALLHA
-9 RKMLSLQPECVR
+9 RKALSIQPECVR
-21 FDIYR
+21 FDVYR

-61 YECAGINNNASAAIF
+61 YECVGINSNVSAAVF
-76 GGHFDTELMQYL
+76 SGHFDTRLMQYL

-103 DMARADIDLLAADI
+103 DMSRADIDLLAGDI
-117 ANFTRAELANI
+117 ANFIRSELANI
-128 DDTGFSELKTLY
+128 DDSGFGELKTLY
-140 TWYMRAG
+140 TWYMHAG
-147 IISLQFNVTP
+147 FISLQFNVTP
-157 PHWERV
+157 PHWDRV
-163 TKKYVGEDE
+163 TNKYFNKDD
-172 IAPAI
+172 IAPAVI
-177 TRMFNEVWWRGR
+177 RMFTESWWRSR
-189 LRRIAAA
+189 LRRVASA
-196 WREHLLIAAGNVSKK
+196 WREHLQIAVGNVSKK
-211 KHAYASKN
+211 RHAYASKN

-306 NTKWKGASPSDTQS
+306 NSKWNGASPADTQS

-367 ERVRLIIRDYA
+367 ERVRHIIRDYA
-378 REEDHHELRSDKA
+378 WEEDRHELRSDKA

-543 AIGAGTPIL
+543 AVGVDTPIL

-565 VDLDVDVK
+565 VDLAVDVK

-588 SENDP
+588 SESDP
-593 PILDLSKPLSRRER
+593 PELDLSKPLSRSER
-607 RELANRLR
+607 RKLTAR
-615 KQKPAIRRKF
+615 IRDKKRVTRPEF
-625 IHGTDEQYAAI
+625 IHGTDKQSAAI
-636 AKTIDEIYLTTGTII
+636 DRTIDEIQLATGETI
-651 SRCEAL
+651 SRGEAL

-662 GKSCFNGKWLR
+662 GKSCINGKWCR
-673 GTGEGEVFSA
+673 GSTAGEIFTA
-683 APSHQAQ
+683 APSHGAQ
-690 ARKILSR
+690 ARQILNR
-697 VAALAGGKGGMK
+697 VAGLASVTK
-709 GNVHPYH
+709 
-716 AHTVY
+716 
-721 DAAIFLHTF
+721 L
-730 YQFVILYV
+730 
-738 YTVSRRG
+738 
-745 GCVNRELNEHVMIER
+745 
-760 VEMIARLTAESA
+760 RL
-772 CQEKDREIALN
+772 
-783 LIAEI
+783 
-788 ARGNLIKNDSF
+788 
-799 SVVFS
+799 
-804 AEPVGKKLKK
+804 
-814 EHEVRINITLD
+814 
-825 KDQKI
+825 
-830 EQSLIDAFQSELTRR
+830 
-845 VATIF
+845 
-850 PSTRVFVRKGS
+850 
-861 ITGVELTGVEN
+861 
-872 DSDRERLDNI
+872 
-882 LQEVWE
+882 
-888 DESWR
+888 